1 MARMK
6 MLRVDKAEI
15 ARGHRER
22 FLEKVREGEMTAD
35 EFLLKIC
42 GVPVHRLQEMRTLA
56 GL

>member
-1 MARMK
+1 ME
-6 MLRVDKAEI
+6 MLKVDKAEI

-22 FLEKVREGEMTAD
+22 FLRKVREGEMTAE

-42 GVPVHRLQEMRTLA
+42 GVPAHRLQEMRALA